1 MSVCGDHRGAPVE
14 GVLVTVRTGDLAR
27 IIREGFYSNC
37 RYAA

>member
-1 MSVCGDHRGAPVE
+1 MSVCDDHRGTLVK
-14 GVLVTVRTGDLAR
+14 GVLRTGDLTR

>member
-1 MSVCGDHRGAPVE
+1 MSVCGDHRGTLVE
-14 GVLVTVRTGDLAR
+14 GVLVTVRTGDLTR